1 MHTKVDFC
9 GANTKVDPII
19 LKVTACNI
27 HKIFPNGVKQ
37 FTHCWWSLF
46 FYTCIHFCLHWLKS
60 EIYIIL
66 PLQSK
71 QNILFVTIGNNNN
84 NNTNKTINTN
94 TSHVNVL
101 LCELYYIQ
109 TPWICL
115 CISLLAVCFP
125 NASHIRGVVSQSR
138 RRCLL
143 FLFIPTTVCSL
154 SMPCLNS
161 KRFCAKINFSLRS
174 HLCLVHRVHE
184 YECVCVN
191 VANQRLICTRNG

>member
-1 MHTKVDFC
+1 MHIKVDFC
-9 GANTKVDPII
+9 DANTKVDPII

-84 NNTNKTINTN
+84 NNTNNTINTN

-154 SMPCLNS
+154 SMPSEFEKVLRKN
-161 KRFCAKINFSLRS
+161 RFFFAKPLVFSTSRS
-174 HLCLVHRVHE
+174 
-184 YECVCVN
+184 
-191 VANQRLICTRNG
+191 